1 MSKNTKWKELGFAS
15 RAEYVG
21 WLWFN
26 GLTEDNRLR
35 DDVYFEEFTG
45 KVVNIM
51 EELDRQESEQKE
63 KQDPD
68 AIIAE
73 KEFGIGNEKDY
84 I

>member
-35 DDVYFEEFTG
+35 DDVYFDEFTG

-63 KQDPD
+63 KHDPD
-68 AIIAE
+68 AIIAAT
-73 KEFGIGNEKDY
+73 EFGIGNEKDY